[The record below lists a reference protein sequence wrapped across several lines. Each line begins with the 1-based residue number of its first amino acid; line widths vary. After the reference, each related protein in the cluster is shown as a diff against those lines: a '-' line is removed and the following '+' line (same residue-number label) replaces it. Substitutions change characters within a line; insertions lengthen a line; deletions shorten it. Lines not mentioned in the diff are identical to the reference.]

1 MDETDDVSGALC
13 LCVCVYMKKKVKGRQ
28 RNSCSFGYTYGT
40 MIYLYL
46 RNNGDNDLFRNSCSF
61 GYTERYWSDTLT
73 EQWYIYTYGTMIY
86 LLPLGTLRGTGA
98 TRPLTCPGSR
108 LKEQSALA
116 SSSVVVGDA
125 LEIWRAHGSH
135 FYSPKLAFCHIHVH
149 TLHMCMMMWH
159 MCMMMWHMCTPPNS
173 LHFAISMCIPF
184 MPRYSS
190 IKLLFAVIPCRVT
203 FGQGLLYIIYKY
215 YMIYIYTY
223 ICS

>member
-135 FYSPKLAFCHIHVH
+135 FYSPKLFEFCHIHAHV
-149 TLHMCMMMWH
+149 LH
-159 MCMMMWHMCTPPNS
+159 
-173 LHFAISMCIPF
+173 AA
-184 MPRYSS
+184 
-190 IKLLFAVIPCRVT
+190 IKLPFAVIRCRVL
-203 FGQGLLYIIYKY
+203 FGQDLYIH
-215 YMIYIYTY
+215 IYIYIY
-223 ICS
+223 ICIYIYSYIQIDR

>member
-1 MDETDDVSGALC
+1 MRNLEGQADRVMDETDDVSGALC

-108 LKEQSALA
+108 TQRAVLLGFQQRSC
-116 SSSVVVGDA
+116 
-125 LEIWRAHGSH
+125 WRRSWDLTCSWEP
-135 FYSPKLAFCHIHVH
+135 FLLPQ
-149 TLHMCMMMWH
+149 TL
-159 MCMMMWHMCTPPNS
+159 
-173 LHFAISMCIPF
+173 CILP
-184 MPRYSS
+184 Y
-190 IKLLFAVIPCRVT
+190 PCAYPSCRDT
-203 FGQGLLYIIYKY
+203 AR
-215 YMIYIYTY
+215 
-223 ICS
+223 

>member
-135 FYSPKLAFCHIHVH
+135 FYSPKLFCILPYPCAYPSPCDTYV
-149 TLHMCMMMWH
+149 T
-159 MCMMMWHMCTPPNS
+159 
-173 LHFAISMCIPF
+173 
-184 MPRYSS
+184 SS
-190 IKLLFAVIPCRVT
+190 
-203 FGQGLLYIIYKY
+203 
-215 YMIYIYTY
+215 YTY
-223 ICS
+223 DVTHMSHHHTHIPQTLCILPYPCAYPSCRDTAR